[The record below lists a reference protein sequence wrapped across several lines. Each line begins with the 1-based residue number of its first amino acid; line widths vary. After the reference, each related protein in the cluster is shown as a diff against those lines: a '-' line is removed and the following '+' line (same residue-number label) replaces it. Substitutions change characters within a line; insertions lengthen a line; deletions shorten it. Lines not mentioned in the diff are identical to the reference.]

1 MASVALGTKAVGST
15 VKLNVNGTARD
26 FLIVHQGKPSSIYDN
41 SCDGTWLLMKDC
53 YESRQWHSSNNND
66 YENSTIDSYL
76 NSTFLNLFDANIR
89 NAIKQVKIP
98 YRKGAGYST
107 TVTSGASGLSVKIF
121 LLSGYEV
128 GWTTSD
134 SSYFPA
140 DGAKL
145 AYFLSGNGSSAQSK
159 RVANLNGSATGWWLR
174 SPYCGSV
181 GGSSYAFRVYSNGD
195 WNSSGYCSNSL
206 GIRPA
211 LILPSSL
218 LVSDDGSIS
227 TNTAP
232 STPGSITVPQNI
244 MGGTTI
250 TISWSASTDAEG
262 NLAGYKV
269 ERSTNGGSS
278 WSQIYQGTARQTT
291 NAVAFGTDSVMYR
304 VKAYDNEGLESGYRT
319 SSQVEVV
326 NNNAP
331 SAPPAI
337 SVPNEVKG
345 GEQLVVSWT
354 AASDSDGNLSGYILE
369 RAINGGS
376 SYTQVF
382 KGNAL
387 SFTDSITKGWTSVRY
402 RVKAYDSYE
411 AESGYT
417 TSPERTVDNNTAPTI
432 TCDYEDGAD
441 LGTKSSGFTVSYS
454 VNDVDSSDTLTVVEK
469 LDGVQKRSFTATR
482 NQSNSFAVTGEY
494 FQKILNGQH
503 TMVISVSDGKVTT
516 TRTFTFTKSVTTAVI
531 TLEEPM
537 EADAQITICAIT
549 VAGSI
554 PADAEYTVEVT
565 NNAKDTSPVWEDCT
579 TAAKNGTNYLFT
591 NETAANGFAFN
602 FRVTASR
609 GSSDV
614 GGHITSIQGGFQ

>member
-15 VKLNVNGTARD
+15 VKLNVNGAARE

-145 AYFLSGNGSSAQSK
+145 DYFLSGNGSSAQSK
-159 RVANLNGSATGWWLR
+159 RVANLNGSAIRWWLR
-174 SPYCGSV
+174 SPCCDSY
-181 GGSSYAFRVYSNGD
+181 GGSQYAFIVNSDGD
-195 WNSSGYCSNSL
+195 WHYGDCSFSY

-232 STPGSITVPQNI
+232 STPSSITVPPNI

-278 WSQIYQGTARQTT
+278 WSQIYQGTEKQTT

-432 TCDYEDGAD
+432 TCDYADGAD

-602 FRVTASR
+602 FRVTVSR

-614 GGHITSIQGGFQ
+614 GGYITSIQGGFQ

>member
-15 VKLNVNGTARD
+15 VKLNVNGAARE

-145 AYFLSGNGSSAQSK
+145 DYFLSGNGSSAQSK
-159 RVANLNGSATGWWLR
+159 RVANLNGSAIHWWLR
-174 SPYCGSV
+174 SPFCSSGDGSRVAFIV
-181 GGSSYAFRVYSNGD
+181 GSYGVWG
-195 WNSSGYCSNSL
+195 SGYCSNSH

-232 STPGSITVPQNI
+232 STPSSITVPPNI

-278 WSQIYQGTARQTT
+278 WSQIYQGTEKQTT

-432 TCDYEDGAD
+432 TCDYADGAD

>member
-15 VKLNVNGTARD
+15 VKLNVNGAARE

-145 AYFLSGNGSSAQSK
+145 DYFLSGNGSSAQSK
-159 RVANLNGSATGWWLR
+159 RVANLNGSAIHWWLR
-174 SPYCGSV
+174 SPYCHSSNGSQI
-181 GGSSYAFRVYSNGD
+181 AFIVSSNGD
-195 WNSSGYCSNSL
+195 WHGNNCSDSY

-232 STPGSITVPQNI
+232 STPSSITVPPNI

-278 WSQIYQGTARQTT
+278 WSQIYQGTEKQTT

-432 TCDYEDGAD
+432 TCDYADGAD

-537 EADAQITICAIT
+537 EADTQITICAIT

-602 FRVTASR
+602 FRVTVSR

-614 GGHITSIQGGFQ
+614 GGYITSIQGGFQ

>member
-76 NSTFLNLFDANIR
+76 NSTFLNLFDSNIR

-98 YRKGAGYST
+98 YRKGAGYGT

-159 RVANLNGSATGWWLR
+159 RVANLNGSATYWWLR
-174 SPYCGSV
+174 SPCCNSNYGSAV
-181 GGSSYAFRVYSNGD
+181 AFRVYSNGD
-195 WNSSGYCSNSL
+195 WHSSNCSSSN

-232 STPGSITVPQNI
+232 STPGSITVPKNI

>member
-98 YRKGAGYST
+98 YRKGAGYGT

-159 RVANLNGSATGWWLR
+159 RVANLNGSATYWWLR
-174 SPYCGSV
+174 SPYCCSDYGSTR
-181 GGSSYAFRVYSNGD
+181 AFGVLSNGD
-195 WNSSGYCSNSL
+195 WYSSYCSNSH

>member
-15 VKLNVNGTARD
+15 VKLNVNGAARE

-145 AYFLSGNGSSAQSK
+145 DYFLSGNGSSAQSK
-159 RVANLNGSATGWWLR
+159 RVANLNGSAIGWWLR
-174 SPYCGSV
+174 SPYCSSSYGSQGALLVSSV
-181 GGSSYAFRVYSNGD
+181 GVWDYYRCSGSY
-195 WNSSGYCSNSL
+195 

-232 STPGSITVPQNI
+232 STPSSITVPPNI

-278 WSQIYQGTARQTT
+278 WSQIYQGTEKQTT

-432 TCDYEDGAD
+432 TCDYADGAD

-602 FRVTASR
+602 FRVTVSR

-614 GGHITSIQGGFQ
+614 GGYITSIQGGFQ

>member
-15 VKLNVNGTARD
+15 VKLNVNGTARE

-145 AYFLSGNGSSAQSK
+145 DYFLSGNGSSAQSK
-159 RVANLNGSATGWWLR
+159 RVANLNGSAARWWLR
-174 SPYCGSV
+174 SPYCHSGS
-181 GGSSYAFRVYSNGD
+181 GSQRAFFVYSSGD
-195 WNSSGYCSNSL
+195 WDHRLCSNSG

-232 STPGSITVPQNI
+232 STPSSITVPQNI

-278 WSQIYQGTARQTT
+278 WDQIYQGTERQTT

-369 RAINGGS
+369 RATNGGS

-432 TCDYEDGAD
+432 TCDYADGAD

-454 VNDVDSSDTLTVVEK
+454 VNDVDSDDTLTVVEK

-602 FRVTASR
+602 FRVTVSR

-614 GGHITSIQGGFQ
+614 GGYITSIQGGFQ

>member
-15 VKLNVNGTARD
+15 VKLNVNGAARE

-145 AYFLSGNGSSAQSK
+145 DYFLSGNGSSAQSK
-159 RVANLNGSATGWWLR
+159 RVANLNGSAISWWLR
-174 SPYCGSV
+174 SPYCYSYRGSQ
-181 GGSSYAFRVYSNGD
+181 YAFIVCSYGF
-195 WNSSGYCSNSL
+195 WGFVYCSDSG

-232 STPGSITVPQNI
+232 STPSSITVPPNI

-278 WSQIYQGTARQTT
+278 WSQIYQGTEKQTT

-432 TCDYEDGAD
+432 TCDYADGAD

-602 FRVTASR
+602 FRVTVSR

-614 GGHITSIQGGFQ
+614 GGYITSIQGGFQ